1 MPKASRQQQPHC
13 AVAPTA
19 SDWCANIF
27 NCARYRSARWFPRTQ
42 GLTLLCATTACSL
55 AISCSQPAT
64 RTEAIA
70 FPFAPPSGTAW
81 RVTEQRVTTT
91 IRAGRKTVQP
101 IDSAGTLAV
110 VATGSTGAT
119 MEWTLETSTLNGAP
133 TSQGMTEGLI
143 GSPIRFRTD
152 QSGAPTIV
160 ESITVAR
167 SSDAPGRAS
176 DSANPL
182 DRLLKGTDPGT
193 LALML
198 LPQVTAISSC
208 QNLQF
213 GAEHTFT
220 RQGEAPGIGAGSPI
234 RYSVVVVL
242 DDPGSASRPAL
253 LRITESFD
261 PESAAA
267 SFSQAY
273 QAAGRLPKNG
283 LPLMARDTVTN
294 CEIDT
299 TTGVTTRVRVET
311 TVRTE
316 DVELRETREITLG
329 RTR

>member
-1 MPKASRQQQPHC
+1 MPNASRQQRPLRS
-13 AVAPTA
+13 VAPTA
-19 SDWCANIF
+19 SDSCANSF
-27 NCARYRSARWFPRTQ
+27 NSARCRSARRFPRTPS
-42 GLTLLCATTACSL
+42 LTLLCATTACCL

-64 RTEAIA
+64 RAEAIA
-70 FPFAPPSGTAW
+70 FPFAPSSGTAW
-81 RVTEQRVTTT
+81 RLTEHRVTTT

-110 VATGSTGAT
+110 VAAGSTGAT
-119 MEWTLETSTLNGAP
+119 MEWTLETSTLDGAP

-160 ESITVAR
+160 ESIAVGR
-167 SSDAPGRAS
+167 SAGALGQTDG
-176 DSANPL
+176 SANSL
-182 DRLLKGTDPGT
+182 DRLMKGTDPGT

-299 TTGVTTRVRVET
+299 TTGVTTRVKVET